1 MPYAE
6 LYKRDCSRP
15 WNPRGFK
22 RGVAGCYGSR
32 CLRDWQSRFPT
43 CKNQHQAWCPYTRPI
58 PKTVPPACVAAKFRA
73 SPPCSLDC
81 HMGNHSRFP
90 IPWQTRACIRKF
102 EAVGNSTSVLYC
114 QEISICPTTFWSA
127 GGSLEAMLESGGAA
141 GARHP
146 YALRGGAATSRRRM
160 PLKGT
165 YSTYPASNH
174 GVAAGCENYGVGDR
188 GGP

>member
-1 MPYAE
+1 MPH
-6 LYKRDCSRP
+6 D
-15 WNPRGFK
+15 
-22 RGVAGCYGSR
+22 
-32 CLRDWQSRFPT
+32 
-43 CKNQHQAWCPYTRPI
+43 I
-58 PKTVPPACVAAKFRA
+58 
-73 SPPCSLDC
+73 
-81 HMGNHSRFP
+81 
-90 IPWQTRACIRKF
+90 
-102 EAVGNSTSVLYC
+102 
-114 QEISICPTTFWSA
+114 WSA

-188 GGP
+188 RVRSGNVGDLGDPGQHGGAGD